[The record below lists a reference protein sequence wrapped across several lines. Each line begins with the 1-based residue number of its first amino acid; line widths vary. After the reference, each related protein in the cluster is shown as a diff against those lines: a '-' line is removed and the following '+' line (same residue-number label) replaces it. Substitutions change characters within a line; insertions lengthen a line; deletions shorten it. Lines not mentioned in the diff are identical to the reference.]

1 MMSLRTPSLFSRK
14 VTGSWLGLLMM
25 GLGFWGILLLLLLTQ
40 ATSNRERYEQYYALL
55 FWVNALI
62 AVFLLLTIAWFV
74 SRLAAFLR
82 KGKFGARLLL
92 KLTAIFG
99 LVGLL
104 PGLLIYTVSYQFVS
118 RSIESWFDVRVE
130 GALSAGLNLARVSLD
145 SYNRD
150 ATKTAER
157 LAQDIAAVSM
167 AEMPLKLERL
177 REQMGAAEL
186 VLWSSSGRLLASSA
200 SNPFSLGLDRLPSAV
215 QRQLRQRPTW
225 TQMDDL
231 DEATERPDRVRVQVW
246 TQVPSADLMDLSG
259 MRVLLVVQA
268 LPQAMVSNAVLI
280 QEANR
285 EYQERSLSR
294 LGLKRMYIGTL
305 TLTLF
310 MAVFGALVLAGVLGN
325 QLAKPL
331 LLLARGM
338 QQVAAGD
345 LSPKT
350 VSPGHDE
357 LGELTRSFAQMT
369 RQLAESKSLAQLHL
383 SHLEAARSSLQTILD
398 NLSAG
403 VILLNGE
410 GVIQMANPAA
420 QRILNHNTTLNGQAL
435 PHLGLTALDQTVQTE
450 FLQLTE
456 EGAMAPSWQKTL
468 DMNAGQKRS
477 DDGQTLMLRGAMLP
491 EGLRLLVLD
500 DITSVVSA
508 QRVHAWGEVAKRLA
522 HEIKNPL
529 TPIQLSAER
538 MLMKLSDRLD
548 EPGQAVLSKSVKT
561 IVEQV
566 NAMQRLVNEFRDYAR
581 LPSADLTPLNLN
593 ALVLDVLGL
602 YGWESDNEPS
612 SAMLGMLK
620 VELDEV
626 CPLIAG
632 DAQQLRQVVHNLL
645 QNALD
650 ATAAADTSPDEDGL
664 GGAFVTIKTQ
674 YLPAAQ
680 KIKLLVQDS
689 GPGFPQSILQRA
701 FEPYVTTKIKGT
713 GLGLAV
719 VKKIADEHAARIEI
733 SNRTVMDR
741 VVGAQVSLLFN
752 LHNKAHA
759 QA

>member
-1 MMSLRTPSLFSRK
+1 MLSRRTPSRFWGK
-14 VTGSWLGLLMM
+14 ATGSWFGLTMLSLGLM
-25 GLGFWGILLLLLLTQ
+25 GIVLLLLLTQ

-55 FWVNALI
+55 FWVNAFI

-74 SRLAAFLR
+74 SRLAAYLR
-82 KGKFGARLLL
+82 KGKFGAKLLL

-145 SYNRD
+145 AYNRE
-150 ATKTAER
+150 TNKTAER
-157 LAQDIAAVSM
+157 LAQDIATVPMSD
-167 AEMPLKLERL
+167 MPLKLERL
-177 REQMGAAEL
+177 RDQVGASEL
-186 VLWSSSGRLLASSA
+186 VLWSSSGRWLASSA
-200 SNPFSLGLDRLPSAV
+200 NTHFSIGMERLPSAV
-215 QRQLRQRPTW
+215 QRQLRQRATW
-225 TQMDDL
+225 SQMDDL
-231 DEATERPDRVRVQVW
+231 DEAAEKAQGVRIQVW

-259 MRVLLVVQA
+259 MRVLLMVQA

-280 QEANR
+280 QEVNR

-345 LSPKT
+345 LSPKSVAT
-350 VSPGHDE
+350 GHDE

-369 RQLAESKSLAQLHL
+369 RQLAESKHLVQLHL
-383 SHLEAARSSLQTILD
+383 SHLEAARASLQTILD
-398 NLSAG
+398 NLTAG
-403 VILLNGE
+403 VILLGE
-410 GVIQMANPAA
+410 DGVIRMANPAA
-420 QRILNHNTTLNGQAL
+420 ERMLKQNAPLRGQAL
-435 PHLGLTALDQTVQTE
+435 PQLGLGDLHETVHSE
-450 FLQLTE
+450 FIQLGE
-456 EGAMAPSWQKTL
+456 EGATAPSWQKTL
-468 DMNAGQKRS
+468 EMNAQQMRS
-477 DDGQTLMLRGAMLP
+477 DEGQTLMLRGALLP

-508 QRVHAWGEVAKRLA
+508 QRIHAWSEVAKRLA

-548 EPGQAVLSKSVKT
+548 ESGQVILTKSVKT

-566 NAMQRLVNEFRDYAR
+566 SAMQRLVNEFRDYAR
-581 LPSADLTPLNLN
+581 LPSAVLVPLNLN

-602 YGWESDNEPS
+602 YGWESES
-612 SAMLGMLK
+612 EVGSALLGMLK
-620 VELDEV
+620 VELDQD
-626 CPLIAG
+626 CPHISG
-632 DAQQLRQVVHNLL
+632 DAQQLRQVIHNLL

-650 ATAAADTSPDEDGL
+650 ATAAADTLSDKDGL
-664 GGAFVTIKTQ
+664 ASAFVTIRTQ
-674 YLPAAQ
+674 YLSSAH
-680 KIKLLVQDS
+680 KVKLLVQDS

-701 FEPYVTTKIKGT
+701 FEPYVTTKNKGT

-733 SNRTVMDR
+733 SNRNVMDR

-752 LHNKAHA
+752 PSNKEHA
-759 QA
+759 RA